1 MNTTNNRVDGT
12 KSWKRWFKKSQ
23 TRLTR
28 PLPAG
33 GFFNDGGGKQN
44 PPREMLVA
52 PPKTASCSLNPG
64 GCCYFTRINTRRKG
78 EKVLSLPGIKNNA
91 IKNVGFNATIAGR
104 PRVSV
109 LPGHE
114 RIVKKFSFFDLP
126 LAFLTP
132 PLPMPES
139 SKKVQLF
146 AAPAVRFGPGTR
158 FFQKVKLFKHFED
171 RPVLSLT
178 SQRVTPQLIDGG
190 GKGVRDIS
198 EEYYQTQRFTYELRA
213 TVHRTNEWRHIHR
226 DKHDRVSQVL
236 HKVVPA
242 QMLWKSK
249 VSLEPFQSIKQ
260 WVLNQCIHLTLNNDL
275 SRIRG

>member
-1 MNTTNNRVDGT
+1 
-12 KSWKRWFKKSQ
+12 
-23 TRLTR
+23 
-28 PLPAG
+28 
-33 GFFNDGGGKQN
+33 
-44 PPREMLVA
+44 MLVA

-114 RIVKKFSFFDLP
+114 RIVKKFGFFDVL

-171 RPVLSLT
+171 RPVLSLM

-190 GKGVRDIS
+190 GKGVCDIS
-198 EEYYQTQRFTYELRA
+198 
-213 TVHRTNEWRHIHR
+213 
-226 DKHDRVSQVL
+226 
-236 HKVVPA
+236 
-242 QMLWKSK
+242 
-249 VSLEPFQSIKQ
+249 
-260 WVLNQCIHLTLNNDL
+260 
-275 SRIRG
+275 

>member
-1 MNTTNNRVDGT
+1 MIR
-12 KSWKRWFKKSQ
+12 R
-23 TRLTR
+23 
-28 PLPAG
+28 LPAG

-64 GCCYFTRINTRRKG
+64 GYCYLTRINTRRKG

-91 IKNVGFNATIAGR
+91 IKNVGFYATIAGR

-178 SQRVTPQLIDGG
+178 SQRVTPQVNDGG
-190 GKGVRDIS
+190 GKGLCDIS
-198 EEYYQTQRFTYELRA
+198 EEYYQTQRSVQQLRA
-213 TVHRTNEWRHIHR
+213 TVLRTYKWRHLHQ
-226 DKHDRVSQVL
+226 DKHGRFSQVL
-236 HKVVPA
+236 HKVAPT
-242 QMLWKSK
+242 QIRWKSK

-260 WVLNQCIHLTLNNDL
+260 WVLIQWIGLTLKYDQG
-275 SRIRG
+275 RIR